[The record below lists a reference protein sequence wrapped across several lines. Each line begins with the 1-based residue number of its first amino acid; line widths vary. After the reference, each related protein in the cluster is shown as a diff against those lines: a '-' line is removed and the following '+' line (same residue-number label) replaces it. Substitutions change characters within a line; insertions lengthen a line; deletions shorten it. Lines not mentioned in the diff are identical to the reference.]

1 MILLAHKHALF
12 CLDSLVQAL
21 GVTTALHNAAGK
33 LVDDLNLAVLHDVL
47 FIAMEHVLGLE
58 RLLQVVDQL
67 AGQVGVDV
75 LDAQALLDLLQAAL
89 GSRDGVLGLVHH
101 VIAGLLLGLDGG
113 KHIVLDLLAALQ
125 AAHGTGEVLVGARRL
140 GASARD
146 DEGRTRLIDKDGVDL
161 VDDGVSVTALHTL
174 TGAHHH
180 VVTQI
185 VEAELGIGAIGDV
198 GGIGGQLVLERHAV
212 LQQAHGHTQEAIDL
226 AHPLGVALCQVVV
239 NGNDVDALG
248 GNGVKVAGER
258 GDKRF
263 TLARLHLGDHA
274 FMQRH
279 GADELHIEMTHA
291 KRALGSLANGG
302 ECLGQQRVKRLAR
315 LVTLAKLSR
324 LACQLL
330 VGHLDE
336 IRLEAVDFFNDLL
349 VALNVLVG
357 AKREQLRHET
367 HRRCPLLNR
376 AK

>member
-1 MILLAHKHALF
+1 M
-12 CLDSLVQAL
+12 
-21 GVTTALHNAAGK
+21 
-33 LVDDLNLAVLHDVL
+33 
-47 FIAMEHVLGLE
+47 
-58 RLLQVVDQL
+58 
-67 AGQVGVDV
+67 
-75 LDAQALLDLLQAAL
+75 
-89 GSRDGVLGLVHH
+89 
-101 VIAGLLLGLDGG
+101 
-113 KHIVLDLLAALQ
+113 
-125 AAHGTGEVLVGARRL
+125 
-140 GASARD
+140 
-146 DEGRTRLIDKDGVDL
+146 
-161 VDDGVSVTALHTL
+161 
-174 TGAHHH
+174 
-180 VVTQI
+180 
-185 VEAELGIGAIGDV
+185 
-198 GGIGGQLVLERHAV
+198 
-212 LQQAHGHTQEAIDL
+212 
-226 AHPLGVALCQVVV
+226 
-239 NGNDVDALG
+239 DALG

-263 TLARLHLGDHA
+263 TLACLHLGDHA

-324 LACQLL
+324 LTRQLL

>member
-1 MILLAHKHALF
+1 M
-12 CLDSLVQAL
+12 
-21 GVTTALHNAAGK
+21 
-33 LVDDLNLAVLHDVL
+33 
-47 FIAMEHVLGLE
+47 
-58 RLLQVVDQL
+58 
-67 AGQVGVDV
+67 
-75 LDAQALLDLLQAAL
+75 
-89 GSRDGVLGLVHH
+89 LGLVHH

-161 VDDGVSVTALHTL
+161 VDDGVSVTALHAL

-185 VEAELGIGAIGDV
+185 VEAELGIGAIGDI

-212 LQQAHGHTQEAIDL
+212 LQQAHSHAQEAIDL
-226 AHPLGVALCQVVV
+226 AHPLGVALCQVIV

-263 TLARLHLGDHA
+263 TLTCLHLGNHA
-274 FMQRH
+274 LMQRH

-302 ECLGQQRVKRLAR
+302 ECLGQQRVKRLAS
-315 LVTLAKLSR
+315 LVALAELDR
-324 LACQLL
+324 LARQLF